1 MCIVFG
7 GFLYI
12 WNKTMS
18 YVVTPLPI
26 ADLEQ
31 IETRATLKKA
41 ALAHRYLAE
50 LKGIAE
56 TIPTKQF

>member
-1 MCIVFG
+1 
-7 GFLYI
+7 
-12 WNKTMS
+12 MS